1 MLKVNNMPYKKLT
14 YPIILLILCLF
25 FIYSA
30 TYWTNRDGGFTF
42 TSDAAHLFNASE
54 HFRNLK
60 ACDITD
66 FILTREMYPNLVHH
80 LISFA
85 SLITGDI
92 LKAFLFVNMIFI
104 VILAFGV
111 FFTGSMVWN
120 RDTGFIAAVLSFS
133 IPGIVFY
140 SRINNIDIATSAAVI
155 WSLYFLI
162 RSDRFRNKPMTI
174 AFFASCAVG
183 MLTKWAFV
191 FFLLVPFIAEL
202 LPRKNEDDGWNWKD
216 PLIFAVILALSY
228 TLPLIIV
235 NFMGKDQLGFPP
247 VDSFWIFHV
256 IFTIILTVLFI
267 ALLFA
272 FRAAATRLKN
282 LSMGLVLFMLMTNH
296 YYLFSFQYLVKTY
309 LGRFWGK
316 ELKTHACSHNLYTF
330 LIKFFTLDV
339 MGIPVV
345 ILAAAGIIYYL
356 TKAKKTEGA
365 NILLWSLGSGLLFL
379 ALQPLYINRYYLPL
393 AGTTVLFST
402 FWIPQIP
409 WKPVKALILIPLLS
423 ISFLNW
429 AGWIFLP
436 SSVNKIFPEIPV
448 QRPVKATWN
457 LKDTVNFVW
466 KDSLAH
472 QKKNEGIFF
481 IFHNESTLPGIK
493 PLVLMFYFSEK
504 MKADDKIFFFPEN
517 INLREEVQNVPLM
530 YYIVSD
536 DEDNADNISNDI
548 DNDMADDRPGKNS
561 GMDDDNTGNDGDMGK
576 DGHVNDREGRDRL
589 KHDNEINWSGIK
601 PATLYYIHFTGTDTD
616 EKPAYN
622 NNPEKKIERYLK
634 PQWIQALQN
643 KQLLRKT
650 EIRGSDEE
658 KIKNLKQ
665 IFIYKTELNR

>member
-1 MLKVNNMPYKKLT
+1 MANKKFT
-14 YPIILLILCLF
+14 YSIILLILCLF

-30 TYWTNRDGGFTF
+30 ISWTDTDGGFTF

-60 ACDITD
+60 AFDITD
-66 FILTREMYPNLVHH
+66 FFLTREMYPNLVHQ
-80 LISFA
+80 LTSFTA
-85 SLITGDI
+85 LITGDV
-92 LKAFLFVNMIFI
+92 LKAFVIVNLLFI
-104 VILAFGV
+104 VLLVFGV
-111 FFTGSMVWN
+111 FFTGSLIWN
-120 RDTGFIAAVLSFS
+120 NDTGFIAAILSLS
-133 IPGIVFY
+133 LPGIVFY
-140 SRINNIDIATSAAVI
+140 SRVNNIDIATAAAVI

-191 FFLLVPFIAEL
+191 FFLLVPFITTL
-202 LPRKNEDDGWNWKD
+202 LPRKNEEDGWNWKD
-216 PLIFAVILALSY
+216 PLIFAAILTASY

-247 VDSFWIFHV
+247 IDNFWIFHV
-256 IFTIILTVLFI
+256 IITIILTVLFI
-267 ALLFA
+267 VLLFA
-272 FRAAATRLKN
+272 FKAAASRLKN
-282 LSMGLVLFMLMTNH
+282 LSLGLVLFMLLTNH

-316 ELKTHACSHNLYTF
+316 ELKTHAYSHNFHTF
-330 LIKFFTLDV
+330 FVKFFTLDI

-345 ILAAAGIIYYL
+345 LLALAGIIYYL
-356 TKAKKTEGA
+356 AKAKKTEGA

-393 AGTTVLFST
+393 AGAMVLFST
-402 FWIPQIP
+402 FRIPQIP

-423 ISFLNW
+423 ISFLSW

-448 QRPVKATWN
+448 EKPVKAGWN

-466 KDSLAH
+466 NNSMINRRN
-472 QKKNEGIFF
+472 NEGTFF
-481 IFHNESTLPGIK
+481 IFHNESTLKGIK
-493 PLVLMFYFSEK
+493 PLILMFYFSEN
-504 MKADDKIFFFPEN
+504 MSADDKIFFFPEN

-536 DEDNADNISNDI
+536 EEEAHDDSDMTDDKPGK
-548 DNDMADDRPGKNS
+548 DND
-561 GMDDDNTGNDGDMGK
+561 MDDDNADK
-576 DGHVNDREGRDRL
+576 DRHVNDRDKDKMSDNNTRKTDDRDGRDQL
-589 KHDNEINWSGIK
+589 KHDNEMNWSGIK
-601 PATLYYIHFTGTDTD
+601 PATLYYIHFTGTDTVN
-616 EKPAYN
+616 E
-622 NNPEKKIERYLK
+622 NNPEKRIDSYLK
-634 PQWIQALQN
+634 PAWIKALQN

-650 EIRGSDEE
+650 DIPGSDGE
-658 KIKNLKQ
+658 KPQEKTQNLNR